1 MEVQYDMKTVTN
13 EQALNVLSKMEK
25 SLQTQLD
32 IAKSKASPEQRKRL
46 FSDEVIDEQEVEVD
60 DREMMG
66 F

>member
-1 MEVQYDMKTVTN
+1 MKII
-13 EQALNVLSKMEK
+13 K
-25 SLQTQLD
+25 LQTQLD

>member
-46 FSDEVIDEQEVEVD
+46 FLKNLRTALIQAENVVALV
-60 DREMMG
+60 
-66 F
+66 

>member
-60 DREMMG
+60 VREMMG